1 MKLQYT
7 LLLSAMFAVSAHAVE
22 PAGYYT
28 PCENKGGSSLL
39 SALCEKV
46 GPHTVISYDGLLDL
60 YKTSDVYSDGKSGTC
75 TLPSTGPQAIPA
87 AAAATNA

>member
-1 MKLQYT
+1 
-7 LLLSAMFAVSAHAVE
+7 MFAVSAHAVE

-60 YKTSDVYSDGKSGTC
+60 YKTSDVYSDAVEHSRLLPGLRQRYSTAPKSRR
-75 TLPSTGPQAIPA
+75 LA